1 MTHCLTTHTKNDAEH
16 FQGNQHVGPHA
27 FTDDHF
33 SLEKL
38 GWIKKTGR
46 KRWQKKDRTTHLQ
59 RPETLRHARTA
70 DLGVPMMNTGVRDAQ
85 GFLGAAF
92 SFS

>member
-1 MTHCLTTHTKNDAEH
+1 MPNIFKVINMA
-16 FQGNQHVGPHA
+16 GPHA
-27 FTDDHF
+27 FTDDNF
-33 SLEKL
+33 PLEKS
-38 GWIKKTGR
+38 GWIKKTGS
-46 KRWQKKDRTTHLQ
+46 KRWQKKDRITHLQ